1 MSSVPL
7 SNKQGTQIINNQS
20 NRKFRPEIQGLRALA
35 LLLVAAYHLW
45 FGKVSG
51 GVDVF
56 LLISAFL
63 MTGSFVRRMENN
75 KFAGFRSVVDYWIH
89 VFKRILPLAS
99 VVVVGILLGS
109 YLFLP
114 ADRWESLLS
123 EAKSVVFYYQ
133 NWWSISNLVDY
144 YAADSSAASPFRH
157 YWSLSVQ
164 GQIYLLWPLVFLL
177 GWLIIRATR
186 VNVRG
191 LMLLMFG
198 TIFAGSLAYSIFVTA
213 TSQQTAYFNTFARLW
228 EFALGSLVA
237 IVMPWLSINRYVR
250 AAMGWAGIAMIISC
264 GFIFDVEGVFPG
276 YHALWPTLAA
286 SMIIIAGDTQT
297 AFGPER
303 FLTLKPLMWLGNYS
317 YGLYLIH
324 WPLLVFFLSRNH
336 TEKAGFVSGVG
347 LLTLS
352 VLFSYIITRYI
363 EQPLRAWKA
372 PDLSPIRGLA
382 VVAACI
388 ALVMIPTLGWQGKL
402 AYDAYQAEAK
412 ASINNPGAV
421 ALEPGFIYR
430 GDADAELLPAA
441 QKRTSDWADMGE
453 LCVKDDSSIQTTYHL
468 GENCHHPV
476 KNDHPTKKVV
486 AVGASHIQ
494 MWSPA
499 LIELAQQ
506 QGWDLYIIS
515 RGSCHFGYPGDNQHD
530 LSCDDYAQDAYHLVQ
545 DLNPNVVFVNSTLSA
560 PDQPDAIQAG
570 MESRISQLTQNGKE
584 VIGIRDTPR
593 FAQSHAQC
601 REKVGPSGDCTL
613 TPGQDVYAN
622 TGSEM
627 EKKYSGFSNM
637 NMSDIVCPDNK
648 CPESIGNVYTYFDG
662 HHISATYAKTA
673 SDVFSERAMEAL
685 GRAEESVKSE

>member
-75 KFAGFRSVVDYWIH
+75 KFAGFRSVADYWIH

-144 YAADSSAASPFRH
+144 YAADTSVASPFRH

-164 GQIYLLWPLVFLL
+164 GQIYLLWPLIFLL

-191 LMLLMFG
+191 LMLLIFG

-303 FLTLKPLMWLGNYS
+303 LLTLKPLMWLGNYS

-402 AYDAYQAEAK
+402 AYDAYKAESLK
-412 ASINNPGAV
+412 AQNNPGAA
-421 ALEPGFIYR
+421 ALAADFKFE
-430 GDADAELLPAA
+430 GDTNAAPFPTLAQLPD
-441 QKRTSDWADMGE
+441 DWANVGTPCTADN
-453 LCVKDDSSIQTTYHL
+453 LPFSTDVVLKDHCNIANL
-468 GENCHHPV
+468 PEHPD
-476 KNDHPTKKVV
+476 KIVV
-486 AVGASHIQ
+486 AVGNSHMQ
-494 MWSPA
+494 VWSPA
-499 LIELAQQ
+499 LTEYAKENNWALYYFLEGGCFFDQFKDGDANVCANFSNQADKFVHDAGAETVVVTGSRSVPNGPDEVTDGMKDRIGSLTGEGLEVIALRDHPRFDSSFADCNSKGEICSKPAGQDIHNNPLDSLEQQ
-506 QGWDLYIIS
+506 
-515 RGSCHFGYPGDNQHD
+515 YPGFSTVNLTD
-530 LSCDDYAQDAYHLVQ
+530 L
-545 DLNPNVVFVNSTLSA
+545 
-560 PDQPDAIQAG
+560 
-570 MESRISQLTQNGKE
+570 
-584 VIGIRDTPR
+584 
-593 FAQSHAQC
+593 
-601 REKVGPSGDCTL
+601 
-613 TPGQDVYAN
+613 
-622 TGSEM
+622 
-627 EKKYSGFSNM
+627 
-637 NMSDIVCPDNK
+637 VCPDGN
-648 CPESIGNVYTYFDG
+648 CPSVIGNVYTYMDAN
-662 HHISATYAKTA
+662 HISKSYIDTATPNFIDRFEPA
-673 SDVFSERAMEAL
+673 VERAEGSA
-685 GRAEESVKSE
+685 KSE

>member
-7 SNKQGTQIINNQS
+7 TNKQGTQIINNQS

-144 YAADSSAASPFRH
+144 YAADSSVASPFRH

-177 GWLIIRATR
+177 GWIIIRATR

-198 TIFAGSLAYSIFVTA
+198 TIFAGSLAYSIFITA
-213 TSQQTAYFNTFARLW
+213 ASQQTAYFNTFARLW

-237 IVMPWLSINRYVR
+237 IVMPWLNINRYVR
-250 AAMGWAGIAMIISC
+250 AAMGWAGIVMIISC

-303 FLTLKPLMWLGNYS
+303 LLTMKPLMWLGNYS

-402 AYDAYQAEAK
+402 AYDAYKAESLK
-412 ASINNPGAV
+412 AQNNPGAA
-421 ALEPGFIYR
+421 ALAPDFKFE
-430 GDADAELLPAA
+430 GDPNAAPFPTIAQLPD
-441 QKRTSDWADMGE
+441 DWADVGKSCANE
-453 LCVKDDSSIQTTYHL
+453 GLPFSTEAET
-468 GENCHHPV
+468 ENFCDIANQPSNPDKV
-476 KNDHPTKKVV
+476 VV
-486 AVGASHIQ
+486 AVGNSHMQ
-494 MWSPA
+494 VWSPA
-499 LIELAQQ
+499 LTEYAKENN
-506 QGWDLYIIS
+506 WALYYYLEGGCFFDQFKDGEGGHCTGFS
-515 RGSCHFGYPGDNQHD
+515 EQAEKFVE
-530 LSCDDYAQDAYHLVQ
+530 DAGAETVIVTGTRSV
-545 DLNPNVVFVNSTLSA
+545 PNG
-560 PDQPDAIQAG
+560 PDAVTEG
-570 MESRISQLTQNGKE
+570 MKNRIGSLTQK
-584 VIGIRDTPR
+584 GISVVGLRDHPR
-593 FAQSHAQC
+593 FDSSFAECNDKGEICSKPA
-601 REKVGPSGDCTL
+601 
-613 TPGQDVYAN
+613 GQDIAVN
-622 TGSEM
+622 PLDSLEQ
-627 EKKYSGFSNM
+627 EFPGFATINLT
-637 NMSDIVCPDNK
+637 DLVCPDGT
-648 CPESIGNVYTYFDG
+648 CPSVIGNVYTYMDDN
-662 HHISATYAKTA
+662 HISKSYIETA
-673 SDVFSERAMEAL
+673 IPDFTERFEPAL